1 MLYPKEYDV
10 IVVGAGHAGCEAA
23 LAAARMGLQTLL
35 VTLNLEYIAQMAC
48 NPSIGG
54 PAKGHLVREIDALGG
69 EMGRNTDRSR
79 LQIRLL
85 NTAKG
90 PAVRALRAQVD
101 KYRYQWEMRKVLEG
115 QAGLDLRQAE
125 VDALVVERGVVKG
138 VTTNTGITY
147 RGKAVVLT
155 TGVYLRAEIFL
166 GELKYS
172 SGPNGQHAAARLS
185 QSLLDLGFKMGRFRT
200 TTPPRVAGDTID
212 FGKMTE
218 QPGCWES
225 LFFSL
230 EPDQPGENRE
240 QLSCWLTYTTAETHR
255 IIRENLRR
263 SPFRLQP
270 LPGAEPRYCPSIED
284 KVTRFADK
292 PSHQIFLE
300 PEGWNTKEYYVM
312 GLFTSMPED
321 VQIKILRSLP
331 GLEKVEMTRPGYGIE
346 YDYLYPEQLE
356 PTLKIRGIEG
366 LYSAG
371 QINGTSGY
379 EEAAAQGL
387 LAGINAALYVQGREP
402 FILDRSEAY
411 IGVLIDDLVMKGV
424 REPYRM
430 LTSRA
435 EYRLLL
441 RMDNADLRLT
451 EKGYQIGLISPGR
464 YENFCRK
471 RDAIART
478 IEELKKRQIVPGDRV
493 DAVLAEMGSAPIRHS
508 VSLAEL
514 LRRPD
519 ITYKKLQKL
528 ADLPDLAPEV
538 REQVEIQIK
547 YEGYIAKQEEQVK
560 RFRRLEK
567 RLLPGDTD
575 YEQIPGLSRE
585 GREKLSLLRPRS
597 VGQASRISGITPA
610 DISVL
615 LVYLEKRRREG
626 AGTDG

>member
-1 MLYPKEYDV
+1 MIYPKEYDV

-35 VTLNLEYIAQMAC
+35 LTMNLEYIAQMPC

-54 PAKGHLVREIDALGG
+54 PAKGHLVREVDALGG
-69 EMGRNTDRSR
+69 EMARNTDRSR
-79 LQIRLL
+79 LQIRVL

-101 KYRYQWEMRKVLEG
+101 KHRYQWEMRKVLER
-115 QAGLDLRQAE
+115 QAGLELRQAV
-125 VDALVVERGVVKG
+125 VDALVVEGGAVKG
-138 VTTNTGITY
+138 VSTNTGITY

-172 SGPNGQHAAARLS
+172 SGPNGQLAAAKLS
-185 QSLLDLGFKMGRFRT
+185 HSLQELGFKMGRFRT

-212 FGKMTE
+212 FTRMTE
-218 QPGCWES
+218 QPGSPEP

-230 EPDQPGENRE
+230 DPETQSGKWE
-240 QLSCWLTYTTAETHR
+240 QLSCWLTHTTEETHR
-255 IIRENLRR
+255 IIRENLHR

-300 PEGWNTKEYYVM
+300 PEGWDTKEYYVM

-321 VQIKILRSLP
+321 VQLQILRTLP
-331 GLEKVEMTRPGYGIE
+331 GLEQVEMTRPGYGIE
-346 YDYLYPEQLE
+346 YDYLHPDQLE
-356 PTLKIRGIEG
+356 PTLKIKGIEG
-366 LYSAG
+366 LYTAG

-402 FILDRSEAY
+402 LILDRSEAY
-411 IGVLIDDLVMKGV
+411 IGVLIDDLVVKGV

-451 EKGYQIGLISPGR
+451 EKGYQIGLISPQR
-464 YENFCRK
+464 YERFCRK
-471 RDAIART
+471 REAIAGA
-478 IEELKKRQIVPGDRV
+478 IAELKKRKITPGDRV
-493 DAVLAEMGSAPIRHS
+493 DTQLAAMGSSPLRHS
-508 VSLAEL
+508 ISLAEL
-514 LRRPD
+514 LRRPGF
-519 ITYKKLQKL
+519 TYDKLQQL
-528 ADLPDLAPEV
+528 AGLPDLDPEV
-538 REQVEIQIK
+538 KEQVEIQIK
-547 YEGYIAKQEEQVK
+547 YEGYIAKQEEQVN

-567 RLLPGDTD
+567 RLLPRDID

-615 LVYLEKRRREG
+615 LVYLEKLRREG
-626 AGTDG
+626 AGAGG